1 MVVLTSSAGS
11 SINKVFRIYYPYSCT
26 YVNMWIAKVT
36 SHECDVKILLTPMLN
51 GIVWSMLCCALLVR
65 RCLHHGVIYSHYV
78 IMLTN
83 VHTHSHI
90 MHAYIVV
97 KGHGV

>member
-1 MVVLTSSAGS
+1 MQCEDLVTSYAKLCYVVYAWLFIVVL
-11 SINKVFRIYYPYSCT
+11 
-26 YVNMWIAKVT
+26 
-36 SHECDVKILLTPMLN
+36 
-51 GIVWSMLCCALLVR
+51 R
-65 RCLHHGVIYSHYV
+65 RWLPQGVIDSHYV